1 MNAVVDVLMKFFG
14 GFIIFYMSVVTV
26 AYTCMLIFAFIE
38 IRKQYKL
45 DKTALDEDYID
56 ALYYYKPL
64 SITSIPVGEANALYS
79 AINRLFSSFSNLL

>member
-45 DKTALDEDYID
+45 DKSALGHVD
-56 ALYYYKPL
+56 
-64 SITSIPVGEANALYS
+64 
-79 AINRLFSSFSNLL
+79 